1 MSGTFANSFLSNRS
15 HLVGDIWGGLAAMLV
30 ALPSAIAFGVTIFAP
45 LGGSLAAQ
53 GALAGILGATA
64 LGLIAP
70 LCGGSSRLITAPCA
84 PAAAVLSALAIGFT
98 QQGMPAET
106 VLLLLGLIGLL
117 AGAIQIG
124 LGLAGIGQLIKF
136 IPYPVVSGYLS
147 GVGLIIIG
155 SQIPKW
161 LGTPTG
167 TSFLGALGSPTL
179 WQLPSIVVG
188 TVVILTML
196 VTPRLTKVVPAA
208 ILALLAGI
216 GTYLLLGLFDPG
228 LLKTEDNPLLI
239 GALTGGEASLS
250 DSIGEHIQALRGLGL
265 DIVITVLI
273 PALTL
278 AVLLSIDT
286 LKTCLVIDAMTHSHH
301 DSNRELLGQGLG
313 NIASSLVGGIPGA
326 GTMGAS
332 LINISSGG
340 TSKFSGLMTGIFS
353 LAAFL
358 LLAPLIAWV
367 PVAALAAIL
376 IVIGTR
382 MIDRH
387 SLAFFF
393 SPSTRIDFFVIL
405 SVILVAIFGNL
416 IAASGV
422 GVALAILLFIREQTR
437 SSVVRTRI
445 EGSEILT
452 KRARTHEDIE
462 RLEREGSEVVVFEL
476 QGSLFFGTAN
486 QLQTALEPEAGRRKY
501 VILNMRRV
509 QSLDVT
515 ATHVLEQIKDRL
527 EENNAY
533 LVFCDIPKGLPSGL
547 KMKRFLKDTGVV
559 GPTNKAFAFRQLDEA
574 IEWLE
579 AQELAETNTA
589 PTTAGQLELQAMP
602 LLTGCSKEAVSAL
615 AAAVELRTVKAGKR
629 VFKAGS
635 DCNELFMIH
644 RGTVKL
650 MVPLRKKDSY
660 HLATCGPGDLIGD
673 MGFIESGSHAVDALA
688 VTDCEVFMLSREH
701 FEMLALMHDDLLFAI
716 FGNIARTLA
725 TRLHVTIAELQALR
739 G

>member
-161 LGTPTG
+161 LGTPSG

-188 TVVILTML
+188 TVVVLTML
-196 VTPRLTKVVPAA
+196 VTPRLTKLVPAA

-216 GTYLLLGLFDPG
+216 GTYLLLGLFDSG

-250 DSIGEHIQALRGLGL
+250 DSIGQHIQALRGLGL

-301 DSNRELLGQGLG
+301 DSNRELLGQVWATLPRRW
-313 NIASSLVGGIPGA
+313 S
-326 GTMGAS
+326 
-332 LINISSGG
+332 
-340 TSKFSGLMTGIFS
+340 
-353 LAAFL
+353 
-358 LLAPLIAWV
+358 
-367 PVAALAAIL
+367 
-376 IVIGTR
+376 
-382 MIDRH
+382 
-387 SLAFFF
+387 
-393 SPSTRIDFFVIL
+393 
-405 SVILVAIFGNL
+405 
-416 IAASGV
+416 AAS
-422 GVALAILLFIREQTR
+422 
-437 SSVVRTRI
+437 
-445 EGSEILT
+445 
-452 KRARTHEDIE
+452 
-462 RLEREGSEVVVFEL
+462 
-476 QGSLFFGTAN
+476 
-486 QLQTALEPEAGRRKY
+486 P
-501 VILNMRRV
+501 
-509 QSLDVT
+509 
-515 ATHVLEQIKDRL
+515 
-527 EENNAY
+527 
-533 LVFCDIPKGLPSGL
+533 
-547 KMKRFLKDTGVV
+547 
-559 GPTNKAFAFRQLDEA
+559 
-574 IEWLE
+574 
-579 AQELAETNTA
+579 AQEPWA
-589 PTTAGQLELQAMP
+589 P
-602 LLTGCSKEAVSAL
+602 
-615 AAAVELRTVKAGKR
+615 R
-629 VFKAGS
+629 
-635 DCNELFMIH
+635 
-644 RGTVKL
+644 
-650 MVPLRKKDSY
+650 
-660 HLATCGPGDLIGD
+660 
-673 MGFIESGSHAVDALA
+673 
-688 VTDCEVFMLSREH
+688 
-701 FEMLALMHDDLLFAI
+701 
-716 FGNIARTLA
+716 
-725 TRLHVTIAELQALR
+725 
-739 G
+739 